1 MRVAAAFCAIS
12 LALWAA
18 LVPADPSP
26 RADVRILEY
35 DKDGRPT
42 GVRRFN
48 AESGE

>member
-12 LALWAA
+12 LALGAA

-35 DKDGRPT
+35 DKDGRPRVV
-42 GVRRFN
+42 GRFT
-48 AESGE
+48 AENG